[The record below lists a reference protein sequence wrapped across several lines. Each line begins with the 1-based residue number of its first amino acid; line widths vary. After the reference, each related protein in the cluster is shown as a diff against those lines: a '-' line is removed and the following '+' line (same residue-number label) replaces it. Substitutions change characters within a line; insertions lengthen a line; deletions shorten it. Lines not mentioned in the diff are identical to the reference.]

1 MVERWTVYPKA
12 ARSNRVTSECD
23 TDPVRTG
30 VRIRASHTILLA
42 APKNSCMY
50 NLAQA
55 IQKLTAYQTNQSF
68 GRHSY
73 RKYNRLRGVLK
84 LEVI

>member
-55 IQKLTAYQTNQSF
+55 IQKLTAYQIRSNISNDLAAPTF
-68 GRHSY
+68 GAIF
-73 RKYNRLRGVLK
+73 K
-84 LEVI
+84 I

>member
-23 TDPVRTG
+23 TDLV
-30 VRIRASHTILLA
+30 RASHTILLA

-55 IQKLTAYQTNQSF
+55 IQKLTAYQIRSNISNDTIF
-68 GRHSY
+68 
-73 RKYNRLRGVLK
+73 K
-84 LEVI
+84 I

>member
-55 IQKLTAYQTNQSF
+55 IQKLTAYQVRSNISNDTIF
-68 GRHSY
+68 
-73 RKYNRLRGVLK
+73 K
-84 LEVI
+84 I